1 MLNGEWKRH
10 GKWMLPFIGCA
21 HFDCVLAAWVGL
33 SREPATVVQ
42 LAPGDE

>member
-21 HFDCVLAAWVGL
+21 HFDCVLAGFPENRPPL
-33 SREPATVVQ
+33 FS
-42 LAPGDE
+42 